1 VPHCD
6 PELIALRALGE
17 DAGTSEDEQHLSTC
31 PRCQAELD
39 QLHAIVG
46 ASRSLDP
53 AEPLQDP
60 PPAVWERI
68 SAELAAEDSADHA
81 ADRSASAVAGVVTPL
96 RPRRRWSTGLL
107 VAASLA
113 SLVAGVVA
121 AAVVTSGSDDPVNGS
136 IVATTSLEPLEDRS
150 GTGVA
155 EVVKASSGKTLH
167 VDATGLSGGDGFY
180 EVWLIDPDTFEM
192 VGLGVLDGPQGD
204 FAVPA
209 GLDLERFSV
218 VDVSLEPFDGDP
230 AHSKDSLV
238 RGQLS
243 V

>member
-17 DAGTSEDEQHLSTC
+17 DAGTSEDDLHLSSC
-31 PRCQAELD
+31 ARCQSELD
-39 QLHAIVG
+39 ELRAIV
-46 ASRSLDP
+46 ATSRTLDP
-53 AEPLQDP
+53 AEPLQSP

-68 SAELAAEDSADHA
+68 SAELATDEPT
-81 ADRSASAVAGVVTPL
+81 ASAPTAVVTPL
-96 RPRRRWSTGLL
+96 RTRRRWSTGLL

-121 AAVVTSGSDDPVNGS
+121 AVVVTGGSDNQVNGS
-136 IVATTSLEPLEDRS
+136 IVASTSLDPLEDRS

-155 EVVKASSGKTLH
+155 EVVKASGGKTLH
-167 VDATGLSGGDGFY
+167 VDATGLTGGDGFY

-209 GLDLERFSV
+209 GLDLARFSV

-230 AHSKDSLV
+230 AHSKDSVV

>member
-1 VPHCD
+1 MPHCD

-17 DAGTSEDEQHLSTC
+17 DAGTSEDDQHLGTC
-31 PRCQAELD
+31 ARCQAELD
-39 QLHAIVG
+39 QLSAIV
-46 ASRSLDP
+46 ATSRTLDP
-53 AEPLQDP
+53 AEPLPNP

-68 SAELAAEDSADHA
+68 NAELAGDQA
-81 ADRSASAVAGVVTPL
+81 AAHDPTGVVTPL

-107 VAASLA
+107 VAASVA

-121 AAVVTSGSDDPVNGS
+121 AVVVTGGADDQATGS
-136 IVATTSLEPLEDRS
+136 IVASTSLEPLEDRS

-155 EVVKASSGKTLH
+155 EVVKASGAKTLH

-230 AHSKDSLV
+230 AHSKDSVV